1 MSKYKPLLEAVKGK
15 GDNILSSR
23 SEIIGILAFKLGAM
37 SVSEA
42 KELIKEGIE
51 EGIIEESEEGLI
63 VKVNLI
69 EEEEKKRDIFGE
81 IVEYLAKEL
90 NLTELEVMEEIKR
103 LEERYGNL
111 DKQLLAYLYGL
122 EKGLDMSKFKEEL
135 ESGGNYYAED

>member
-1 MSKYKPLLEAVKGK
+1 MSKYKPLLEAVKVK
-15 GDNILSSR
+15 GDNIFSSR

-111 DKQLLAYLYGL
+111 DKKLLAYLYGL

-135 ESGGNYYAED
+135 ENGGNYYAED

>member
-1 MSKYKPLLEAVKGK
+1 VKVK
-15 GDNILSSR
+15 GDNIFSSR

-111 DKQLLAYLYGL
+111 DKKLLAYLYGL

-135 ESGGNYYAED
+135 ENGGNYYAED

>member
-1 MSKYKPLLEAVKGK
+1 LSKYKPLLEAVKVK
-15 GDNILSSR
+15 GDNIFSSR

-111 DKQLLAYLYGL
+111 DKKLLAYLYGL

-135 ESGGNYYAED
+135 ENGGNYYAED

>member
-1 MSKYKPLLEAVKGK
+1 MKVK
-15 GDNILSSR
+15 GDNIFSSR

-111 DKQLLAYLYGL
+111 DKKLLAYLYGL

-135 ESGGNYYAED
+135 ENGGNYYAED